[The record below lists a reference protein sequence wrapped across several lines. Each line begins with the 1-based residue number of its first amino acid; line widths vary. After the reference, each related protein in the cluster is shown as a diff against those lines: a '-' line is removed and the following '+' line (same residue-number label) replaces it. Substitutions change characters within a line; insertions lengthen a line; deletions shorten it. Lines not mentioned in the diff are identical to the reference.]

1 MITRLTKDIAKVI
14 YDLLIVEKQSLQ
26 LQLKKIT
33 KKKEASMEVYQEKLN
48 ELEKINLCIVEMK
61 QVYGDHIY
69 G

>member
-1 MITRLTKDIAKVI
+1 MITQLTRDIAKII

-26 LQLKKIT
+26 HQLKKIT
-33 KKKEASMEVYQEKLN
+33 KKKETSMEMYQEKLN